1 MESSPT
7 WEETWEEMGCSKWE
21 KRRVCKN
28 PDLHWIG
35 MPQNQCQLDGARGRS
50 WVIRESDGLP
60 LIPKR
65 NEKD

>member
-1 MESSPT
+1 
-7 WEETWEEMGCSKWE
+7 MGCSKWE

-50 WVIRESDGLP
+50 WVIKESDGLP